1 MENLTENK
9 KHFSELLE
17 IVLRLK
23 KELNESYLILKSDF
37 NPLEN
42 IDAFNDKRKIL
53 NELTLKLREF
63 VLVEQDKK
71 GEELADIKNRI
82 RAEIFEII
90 NINGAFSGLIKKN
103 IYYNQLTI
111 SFITDIFHK
120 NSIYNKV
127 GETNSNFSPLK
138 NVLMGSGLKI

>member
-9 KHFSELLE
+9 KHFNELLK

-63 VLVEQDKK
+63 VLVEQDKSD
-71 GEELADIKNRI
+71 EELADIKNRI

>member
-1 MENLTENK
+1 MKNLTENK
-9 KHFSELLE
+9 KHFNELLE

-53 NELTLKLREF
+53 NKLTLKLKEF

>member
-9 KHFSELLE
+9 KHFNELLK

-63 VLVEQDKK
+63 VLVEQDKSD
-71 GEELADIKNRI
+71 EELADIKNRI

-90 NINGAFSGLIKKN
+90 NINGAFSELIKKN

>member
-9 KHFSELLE
+9 KHFDGLLE
-17 IVLRLK
+17 IILRLK

>member
-9 KHFSELLE
+9 KHFGELLE

>member
-9 KHFSELLE
+9 KHFNELLE

-53 NELTLKLREF
+53 NELTLKLKEF

>member
-1 MENLTENK
+1 MKNLTENK
-9 KHFSELLE
+9 KHFNELLK

-53 NELTLKLREF
+53 NELTLKLKEF

>member
-9 KHFSELLE
+9 KHFNELLE

-53 NELTLKLREF
+53 NELTSKLKEF

>member
-1 MENLTENK
+1 MENLTEDK
-9 KHFSELLE
+9 GHFKELLE

-23 KELNESYLILKSDF
+23 KELNESYLTLSSNF

-42 IDAFNDKRKIL
+42 IDIFNNKREIL
-53 NELTLKLREF
+53 NELTLRLKEF
-63 VLVEQDKK
+63 DLIEQDRSN
-71 GEELADIKNRI
+71 EELINIKNRI
-82 RAEIFEII
+82 KAEIFEII
-90 NINGAFSGLIKKN
+90 DINEAFSGLIKKN

-120 NSIYNKV
+120 NSIYNKG
-127 GETNSNFSPLK
+127 GENNSNFSPLK

>member
-9 KHFSELLE
+9 KHFDELLE

-63 VLVEQDKK
+63 VLVEQDKSD
-71 GEELADIKNRI
+71 EELADIKNRI

-90 NINGAFSGLIKKN
+90 NINGAFSGLINKN

>member
-1 MENLTENK
+1 MKNLTENK
-9 KHFSELLE
+9 KHFNELLK

-63 VLVEQDKK
+63 VLVEQDKSD
-71 GEELADIKNRI
+71 EELADIKNRI

-90 NINGAFSGLIKKN
+90 NINGAFSELIKKN

>member
-9 KHFSELLE
+9 KHFNELLE

-63 VLVEQDKK
+63 VLVEQDKSD
-71 GEELADIKNRI
+71 EELADIKNRI

-90 NINGAFSGLIKKN
+90 NINGAFSGLINKN

>member
-9 KHFSELLE
+9 KHFGELLE

-53 NELTLKLREF
+53 NERTLKLREF

>member
-9 KHFSELLE
+9 KHFNELLE

-53 NELTLKLREF
+53 NKLTLKLKEF

>member
-1 MENLTENK
+1 MENLAENK
-9 KHFSELLE
+9 KHFDGLLE
-17 IVLRLK
+17 IILRLK

-37 NPLEN
+37 NPLKN

-63 VLVEQDKK
+63 ALIEQVQDN
-71 GEELADIKNRI
+71 EELADIKKRLK
-82 RAEIFEII
+82 AEIFEII
-90 NINGAFSGLIKKN
+90 NINEAFSGLVKKN
-103 IYYNQLTI
+103 MYYNQLTI

-120 NSIYNKV
+120 NSIYNKA